1 MQIPIGDSMQ
11 VLPYE
16 LWIIQA
22 LTVLLLVLIFGGL
35 GINLLVVNAFSK
47 KLSRLRS
54 QQTVIASSFIVHHPY
69 VSIILKWASMLTS
82 LILLGIINFLY
93 PEIVD
98 LSIVLACCWVVLIG
112 IVLFDARKLKREFS
126 TIADS

>member
-1 MQIPIGDSMQ
+1 MQ

-22 LTVLLLVLIFGGL
+22 LTVLLVVLILGGL
-35 GINLLVVNAFSK
+35 GINLLVVDAFSK
-47 KLSRLRS
+47 KISRIRS
-54 QQTVIASSFIVHHPY
+54 QQTVITPSFIVQHPY
-69 VSIILKWASMLTS
+69 ASIILKWAPMLTT
-82 LILLGIINFLY
+82 LILLGIVNFLY

-98 LSIVLACCWVVLIG
+98 LSIDLACCWIVLIG

-126 TIADS
+126 TLTNS